1 MLPNFLG
8 GEAMNNVKLNTTYD
22 FEFADGSKAEL
33 TLAFYKLYQLRS
45 KNKTLYDR
53 YNKIMSINSKGGV
66 PDELETIT
74 VLYTAYVCANM
85 DKGEIMDEETF
96 LMLCGSDRKAVND
109 AVTYLL
115 TAKKA

>member
-1 MLPNFLG
+1 MSN
-8 GEAMNNVKLNTTYD
+8 MKLNTIYD

-53 YNKIMSINSKGGV
+53 YNKIMSKNSNGGT

-74 VLYTAYVCANM
+74 VLYVAYVCANM
-85 DKGEIMDEETF
+85 DKGELMDEDTF
-96 LMLCGSDRKAVND
+96 MMLCGSDRKAVND
-109 AVTYLL
+109 AVTHLL
-115 TAKKA
+115 TPKKA